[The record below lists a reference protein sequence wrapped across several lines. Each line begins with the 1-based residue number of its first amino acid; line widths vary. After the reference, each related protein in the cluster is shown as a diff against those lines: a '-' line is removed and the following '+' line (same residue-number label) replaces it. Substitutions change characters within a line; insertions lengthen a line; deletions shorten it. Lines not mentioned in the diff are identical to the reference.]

1 MTITAPT
8 GFIGLGLMGGPMAA
22 NVARAGFPL
31 TVWNR
36 TQAKAEPLRDL
47 GARVA
52 GSAAEVGSVSTVLI
66 TMVSDDDALE
76 DLLFGAGG
84 VAEAMRPGS
93 VVVDMSTTSPS
104 CMHRVA
110 ARLADTDIHLV
121 DAPVFGSTEPA
132 LSGDLWAVVGAS
144 RDDLTRVRPQLD
156 AMCGTVFEMGPVGAG
171 SLMKVAGNLVVTGM
185 IALLAESLTLG
196 KSGGLEP
203 GAMLDV
209 LDAIDFTSPLWKGKG
224 SLVVAEDYAP
234 RFPLRHALKDV
245 RLARS
250 VGLATGLDLRAVA
263 GVEEDF
269 AAAARAGHQD
279 EDVMAVIRTVR
290 TTAHADDPQQA

>member
-1 MTITAPT
+1 MSDTSTAT

-36 TQAKAEPLRDL
+36 TPSKAEPVREL

-52 GSAAEVGSVSTVLI
+52 SDAAGVAAASDVLI
-66 TMVSDDDALE
+66 TMVSDDAALE
-76 DLLFGAGG
+76 DLFFGAGA
-84 VAEAMRPGS
+84 VAAALRPGA
-93 VVVDMSTTSPS
+93 VVVDMSTTSPA
-104 CMHRVA
+104 CMESLA
-110 ARLADTDIHLV
+110 TRLAERDVRLV

-132 LSGDLWAVVGAS
+132 TTGDLWAVVGADA
-144 RDDLTRVRPQLD
+144 DDLARVRPQLD
-156 AMCGTVFEMGPVGAG
+156 AMCGTVFHLGPVGAG
-171 SLMKVAGNLVVTGM
+171 SLMKVSGNLVVTGM

-196 KSGGLEP
+196 TRGGLDA

-224 SLVVAEDYAP
+224 SLVVEEDYAP

-245 RLARS
+245 RLART
-250 VGLATGLDLRAVA
+250 VAATHGLDLRVVA
-263 GVEEDF
+263 GAEEEY
-269 AAAARAGHQD
+269 AAAVGAGHQD
-279 EDVMAVIRTVR
+279 EDVMAVVHAVR
-290 TTAHADDPQQA
+290 PTDS